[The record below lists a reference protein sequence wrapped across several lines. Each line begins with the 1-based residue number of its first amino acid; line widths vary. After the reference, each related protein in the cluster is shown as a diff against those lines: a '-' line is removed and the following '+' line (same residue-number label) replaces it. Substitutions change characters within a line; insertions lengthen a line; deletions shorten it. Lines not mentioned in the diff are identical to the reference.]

1 MNSIVK
7 HTDKWLHA
15 LASALIVTVVFIVLI
30 GAGVAGWLAAVLA
43 VVISAAAGVGKEYFV
58 DKFLQH
64 ETADVGDLIADGI
77 GIVVGL
83 IPVILFF
90 VL

>member
-1 MNSIVK
+1 MITIVK

-15 LASALIVTVVFIVLI
+15 LASALIVTSAFLVLA
-30 GAGVAGWLAAVLA
+30 GAGVPSVWAAVLS
-43 VVISAAAGVGKEYFV
+43 VVIAAAAGVGKEYLIDV
-58 DKFLQH
+58 YIQH
-64 ETADVGDLIADGI
+64 ETAEVGDLIADGI

-83 IPVILFF
+83 IPVILFL

>member
-1 MNSIVK
+1 MITIVK

-15 LASALIVTVVFIVLI
+15 LASALIVTAAFLI
-30 GAGVAGWLAAVLA
+30 LHGAGVAGWLSAVLS
-43 VVISAAAGVGKEYFV
+43 VVIAAAAGVGKEYLIDV
-58 DKFLQH
+58 YIQH
-64 ETADVGDLIADGI
+64 ETAEVGDLIADGI

-83 IPVILFF
+83 IPVILFL

>member
-1 MNSIVK
+1 MKSIVI

-15 LASALIVTVVFIVLI
+15 LASAFIVTAAFLI
-30 GAGVAGWLAAVLA
+30 LAGVGVVGWLAAVLA
-43 VVISAAAGVGKEYFV
+43 AVISALAGLGKEYV
-58 DKFLQH
+58 IDVWIQH
-64 ETADVGDLIADGI
+64 ETAEVSDLIADAV

-83 IPVILFF
+83 IPVILFL